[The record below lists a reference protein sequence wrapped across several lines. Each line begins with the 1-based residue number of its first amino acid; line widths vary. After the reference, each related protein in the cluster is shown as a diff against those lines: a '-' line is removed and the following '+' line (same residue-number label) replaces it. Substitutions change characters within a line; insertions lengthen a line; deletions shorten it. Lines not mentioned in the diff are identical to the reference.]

1 MLLLCGNIRANVGT
15 QSKKPDPEDVS
26 AKDEELK
33 FRVDPELRRQAE
45 EKANTHGWSLSSVMR
60 ALLRLW
66 VQEDVVSAADVGA
79 EKKRTPRKSRK
90 KAKKE

>member
-1 MLLLCGNIRANVGT
+1 MGT
-15 QSKKPDPEDVS
+15 TSDKSNKSEDVA

-33 FRVDPELRRQAE
+33 FRVDPELRKLAE
-45 EKANTHGWSLSSVMR
+45 AKADTHGWSLSSVMR

-79 EKKRTPRKSRK
+79 EKKRTPRKPRK
-90 KAKKE
+90 KKDKG